1 MYSSSRISQ
10 PAASNPQAT
19 VIGIVQRNAARTQT
33 PPLDNVRNDLNF
45 TWNIPRIAP
54 APFNL
59 PLAVISGLLM
69 GFMHIPF
76 GASFLV
82 VIPLSGLLFA
92 SAREATPRLA
102 ARAAFFGW
110 LAFWAVHLFWLPQ
123 SFAPN
128 FGIAVWFLMPFVWV
142 IEAGFN
148 AALTWVV
155 YRATGRPLPF
165 LGAMA
170 GALVLLEWMRGL
182 GPLAFPWGNFG
193 YTLIGTPLAQVASL
207 GGVYLGS
214 LIVLMCASSI
224 AAVFFYEWRWL
235 PVAGMIIIASLIY
248 GLTRPAPPIPT
259 RQAWL
264 MQGNI
269 DPFKNFIGETRSL
282 EIFTGLLKGA
292 PKDAVVVL
300 PEAALNIAVV
310 ASLEPPLPPALRL
323 PSVPKLLAGVSDSRQ
338 GARLNAVA
346 SVTNSRL
353 LATTNKT
360 FLVPF
365 GEYQPLR
372 REASAVYDFV
382 FRIFNL
388 PNLQSADPGNQQRIL
403 ELGGERFGAF
413 VCYDSIFPSLPRSL
427 VLRGAQVLVEP
438 TNDGWFGGG
447 AGNYQHFAMDKMRA
461 IETGRYLLR
470 VANTGITASID
481 PNGRVLE
488 ELPLNVSR
496 ALLARYAPLETITPY
511 VLLGDWAL
519 WLAAVIVI
527 AAMLLAR
534 SRTNW

>member
-1 MYSSSRISQ
+1 MC
-10 PAASNPQAT
+10 
-19 VIGIVQRNAARTQT
+19 
-33 PPLDNVRNDLNF
+33 
-45 TWNIPRIAP
+45 
-54 APFNL
+54 
-59 PLAVISGLLM
+59 GLLM
-69 GFMHIPF
+69 GLTHIPF
-76 GASFLV
+76 GASLLT
-82 VIPLSGLLFA
+82 VIPLAGLLFA

-155 YRATGRPLPF
+155 YRVTGKPLPF
-165 LGAMA
+165 LMAMV
-170 GALVLLEWMRGL
+170 GALVLLEWARGL

-193 YTLIGTPLAQVASL
+193 YALIGTPLAQVASL

-214 LIVLMCASSI
+214 LIVLIAASSI

-235 PVAGMIIIASLIY
+235 PVAGVIIVSSLAY
-248 GLTRPAPPIPT
+248 GLTRAAPPAPT

-264 MQGNI
+264 MQGDI
-269 DPFKNFIGETRSL
+269 DSFRRFVGTNKSDL
-282 EIFTGLLKGA
+282 EIFTGLLKGV

-300 PEAALNIAVV
+300 PEAALNIEVV
-310 ASLEPPLPPALRL
+310 ANLEPPLPAALRF
-323 PSVPKLLAGVSDSRQ
+323 PSVPKLLAGVADSRQ

-346 SVTNSRL
+346 AVTNSRL
-353 LATTNKT
+353 LGTTDKT

-365 GEYQPLR
+365 GEYFPLR
-372 REASAVYDFV
+372 REAGAVYDFV
-382 FRIFNL
+382 FRILNL
-388 PNLQSADPGNQQRIL
+388 GNLQSADPSRQQRIL

-427 VLRGAQVLVEP
+427 VSRGAQVLVEP

-447 AGNYQHFAMDKMRA
+447 AGNFQHFAMDKMRA

-481 PNGRVLE
+481 PNGHVIE

-496 ALLARYAPLETITPY
+496 ALLARYAPLETVTPY

-519 WLAAVIVI
+519 WLAGAICV

-534 SRTNW
+534 SRANW

>member
-1 MYSSSRISQ
+1 M
-10 PAASNPQAT
+10 
-19 VIGIVQRNAARTQT
+19 
-33 PPLDNVRNDLNF
+33 
-45 TWNIPRIAP
+45 
-54 APFNL
+54 
-59 PLAVISGLLM
+59 GL
-69 GFMHIPF
+69 MHIPF
-76 GASFLV
+76 GASLLV
-82 VIPLSGLLFA
+82 VVPLAGLLFA
-92 SAREATPRLA
+92 SARESTPRLA

-128 FGIAVWFLMPFVWV
+128 FGVAVWFLMPFVWV

-148 AALTWVV
+148 AALTWAA
-155 YRATGRPLPF
+155 YRFTGKPLPF
-165 LGAMA
+165 LGMMV

-193 YTLIGTPLAQVASL
+193 YALIGTPLAQVASL

-214 LIVLMCASSI
+214 LIVLITASSI

-235 PVAGMIIIASLIY
+235 PVAGIIIASSLIY
-248 GLTRPAPPIPT
+248 GLTRPALATPT

-269 DPFKNFIGETRSL
+269 DSFRRFAGTSKSDL
-282 EIFTGLLKGA
+282 EIFTGLLEGA

-310 ASLEPPLPPALRL
+310 ANLEPPLPAALRF
-323 PSVPKLLAGVSDSRQ
+323 PSVPKLLAGVSDFRQ

-346 SVTNSRL
+346 AVTNSRL
-353 LATTNKT
+353 LGTTDKT
-360 FLVPF
+360 HLVPF
-365 GEYQPLR
+365 GEYFPLR
-372 REASAVYDFV
+372 REAGAVYDFV
-382 FRIFNL
+382 FRILNL
-388 PNLQSADPGNQQRIL
+388 PNLTSADPSRQQRIL
-403 ELGGERFGAF
+403 ELDGERFGAF

-427 VLRGAQVLVEP
+427 VQRGAQVLVEP

-447 AGNYQHFAMDKMRA
+447 AGNYQHFAMDRMRA

-481 PNGRVLE
+481 PNGRILE
-488 ELPLNVSR
+488 RLPLNVEK

-519 WLAAVIVI
+519 WLAGVIGV
-527 AAMLLAR
+527 AAAFSTR
-534 SRTNW
+534 SRAAW